1 LSPTHSRHHLSLSR
15 FTIALAAPAF
25 ALTAIAASGG
35 LSGTAAAAPVAQ
47 SAAISAARSA
57 SPAVPAAAAARSG
70 ETANA
75 TLLAASAAAA
85 PRRLGYRQK
94 IAWRMMQ
101 RSFHWRPK
109 FQFWYLNKLWMHE
122 SSWNTRAD
130 NPYSGAYGIP
140 QALPGSKMASAGPRW
155 WSDPTTQIRWGLR
168 YIRGRYGNPRK
179 AWSHECAYGWY

>member
-1 LSPTHSRHHLSLSR
+1 LSRTHSRHHLSLSR

-25 ALTAIAASGG
+25 ALAALAATGG
-35 LSGTAAAAPVAQ
+35 LSGTAAAAPVAPTR
-47 SAAISAARSA
+47 AISAARA
-57 SPAVPAAAAARSG
+57 ISPAAFAAATSG
-70 ETANA
+70 ESAHA
-75 TLLAASAAAA
+75 TLLATDTAAAKH
-85 PRRLGYRQK
+85 RLGYRQK

-109 FQFWYLNKLWMHE
+109 FQFWYLNRLWMHE

-155 WSDPTTQIRWGLR
+155 WSDPATQIRWGLR
-168 YIRGRYGNPRK
+168 YIRGRYGNPRN
-179 AWSHECAYGWY
+179 AWSHEVAYGWY